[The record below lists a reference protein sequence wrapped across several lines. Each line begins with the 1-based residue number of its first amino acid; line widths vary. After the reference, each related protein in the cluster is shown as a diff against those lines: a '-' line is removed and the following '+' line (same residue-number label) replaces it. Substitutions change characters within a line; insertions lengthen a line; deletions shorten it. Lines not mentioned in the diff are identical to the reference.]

1 MIGAAP
7 LWRWRRRQQRERA
20 RHLAQGLQRDAGV
33 DGGGVELRV
42 AEQDLDHA
50 DIGLPLQQM
59 RGEAVPQRVHG
70 HPLVELGGLGRGMAG
85 PVELALAFRM
95 PMPKKWSKRRQTVF
109 IGTPHAGKPDA
120 DNLAKAI
127 MDALN
132 GVAWHDDGQVAR
144 LGVAKA
150 WAPAGAVVVEIREVV
165 E

>member
-1 MIGAAP
+1 MFSVTFVIEENP
-7 LWRWRRRQQRERA
+7 VSWKRA
-20 RHLAQGLQRDAGV
+20 RQRGKQYFVDDKTRAWKDSVAQAFR
-33 DGGGVELRV
+33 
-42 AEQDLDHA
+42 
-50 DIGLPLQQM
+50 
-59 RGEAVPQRVHG
+59 EAVGPMFP
-70 HPLVELGGLGRGMAG
+70 PLSG
-85 PVELALAFRM
+85 PVELALAFRL
-95 PMPKKWSKRRQTVF
+95 PMPSSWSKRRQAVF